1 MPGSAF
7 VLARLSVPSQ
17 LWRWTSSSPVGWIAL
32 PSQATDYDK
41 DAPKNETGFRR
52 WKNKDPQFRVAHGAS
67 KIELV
72 SVHTDDV
79 GRAAQRRKRVP
90 RLFQMVRTERESG
103 EPPWVRSA
111 LKMGVLS
118 KAQARQIARYSL
130 REERHADDAGP
141 RLARLGELTHHE
153 QSAEDMEGFRQM
165 FEG

>member
-1 MPGSAF
+1 LPGSAF
-7 VLARLSVPSQ
+7 VFARLSVPSQ
-17 LWRWTSSSPVGWIAL
+17 LCTGIIVPCRIAL

-41 DAPKNETGFRR
+41 DAPKNETGYRR
-52 WKNKDPQFRVAHGAS
+52 WKNEDPQFRVAHGAS